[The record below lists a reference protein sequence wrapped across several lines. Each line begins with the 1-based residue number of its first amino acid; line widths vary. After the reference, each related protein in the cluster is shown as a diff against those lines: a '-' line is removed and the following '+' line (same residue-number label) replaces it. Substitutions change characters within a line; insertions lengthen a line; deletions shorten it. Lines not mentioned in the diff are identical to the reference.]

1 MGLLGFLQAR
11 GATVPVLARMFSLIQ
26 GVFGSM
32 LAKFTAAPFYSKKW
46 TATVHKCAKG
56 YQQPCSKWSGKAWV
70 ADPKWKP
77 RVTGQD
83 LDHGYTVKGRWLCSG
98 IMRNAG

>member
-1 MGLLGFLQAR
+1 MPICQ
-11 GATVPVLARMFSLIQ
+11 Q
-26 GVFGSM
+26 
-32 LAKFTAAPFYSKKW
+32 
-46 TATVHKCAKG
+46 ATVHKCAKG

-83 LDHGYTVKGRWLCSG
+83 LDHGYTVKMADGSAVASCA
-98 IMRNAG
+98 MRARSLDPNLNCH